1 MLEAAAAGLPVIAH
15 PVGAVP
21 EMVLDGGT
29 GLLRR
34 DRGRRGAAG
43 RPAGP
48 AATTQTAVA
57 TMGRAGREH
66 VEQHYDMRT
75 AADRLAALLVAAA
88 GRGKQRA
95 A

>member
-1 MLEAAAAGLPVIAH
+1 
-15 PVGAVP
+15 
-21 EMVLDGGT
+21 
-29 GLLRR
+29 
-34 DRGRRGAAG
+34 
-43 RPAGP
+43 
-48 AATTQTAVA
+48 
-57 TMGRAGREH
+57 MGRAGREH